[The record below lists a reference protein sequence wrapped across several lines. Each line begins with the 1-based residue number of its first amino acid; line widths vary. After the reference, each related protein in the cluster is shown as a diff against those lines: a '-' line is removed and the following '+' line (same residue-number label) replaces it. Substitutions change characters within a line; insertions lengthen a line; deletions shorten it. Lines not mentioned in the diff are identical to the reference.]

1 MKSFRV
7 FVTVTIC
14 VLIAAILF
22 IWRVPLVRF
31 FANMRVALVGSTD
44 PSFDYRSF
52 EKLHLEYEALAVRCA
67 TSTFVSDASVVSG
80 KYRVKEVKVFS
91 LYPFNDYASISIN
104 AGSADG
110 LKEGMPVLAAPEVLL
125 GKIKTV
131 SRTKSEVETI
141 FDPSWKSTVSVG
153 AGRVKAVLVGGATP
167 YVDLLPKNASTTAG
181 DAVLNL
187 APEFPMDLLLG
198 NASDFREG
206 SNALWLRAT
215 VDPLFKFEDID
226 RVLVVTNFPS

>member
-1 MKSFRV
+1 MKSFRI
-7 FVTVTIC
+7 FVATAIC
-14 VLIAAILF
+14 VLIAIILF
-22 IWRVPLVRF
+22 VWRVPFVRF
-31 FANMRVALVGSTD
+31 FSNIRVALVGSTD

-52 EKLHLEYEALAVRCA
+52 EKLHLEYQALSAKCA
-67 TSTFVSDASVVSG
+67 TSTFVSDSSAVSG

-104 AGSADG
+104 AGSDDG

-131 SRTKSEVETI
+131 SRTKSEVQTI

-153 AGRVKAVLVGGATP
+153 TGRIKAVLVGGAAP
-167 YVDLLPKNASTTAG
+167 YVDLLPKNASTTPG
-181 DAVLNL
+181 DVVLNL
-187 APEFPMDLLLG
+187 APEFPMDLFLG
-198 NASDFREG
+198 KAEDVREG

-215 VDPLFKFEDID
+215 IDPLFRFEDID
-226 RVLVVTNFPS
+226 RVLVVMNFP